1 MSLYQSA
8 VKKPITTALIFV
20 GIAIF
25 GIFSLIQ
32 IPINLYPDIDTN
44 TIMVMTTYSGASAQD
59 IENNVTKPLENT
71 LNSVSNLKDMTSK
84 SKENVSIITLEFEY
98 GIDIDVA
105 TNDVRDKLDMVTSA
119 LPDEADT
126 PIIFKFGADDIPILL
141 LSVTAEESTNGL
153 NKILDD
159 KVANPLARIAGVGTV
174 SISGAPTREI
184 KVYCDPYKLEAYNL
198 TIETIAQIIGQENKN
213 TPAGSIDIGSNTY
226 SMRVQHEFTDA
237 SQMNNLVV
245 GHQGNKVIYL
255 KDVATVEDGLEER
268 SQETYNNGHKG
279 GMIII
284 QKQSG
289 ANSVNISKKVKAKLP
304 EIQESLPSDV
314 KLGIIVDTSDN
325 ILNTIDSLKETIF
338 ITFIL
343 VMLVV
348 FVFLGRWRAT
358 FIIVLTIPISLLAS
372 LIYLFATGNTLNII
386 SLSSLSI
393 AIGMVVDDAIVVLE
407 NVTTHI
413 ERGSRPKQ
421 AAVYATNEVA
431 ISVIASTLTMLAVFM
446 PLTMIKG
453 IAGILFR
460 QLGWIVSIIMI
471 VSTVG
476 ALSLIPMLCSN
487 MLRLNNKHGKLYNLL
502 FVPINKGLD
511 WLDNA
516 YAKLLGW
523 CVHHRTIVGLGA
535 LAIFLLTMLL
545 IGPKIKSEYFPVADN
560 ARIGITIELPIGTRQ
575 EITKEFALEVNQ
587 LFTDKYPEI
596 RKINFTEGSASTDNV
611 WASFQTNGTHIISFN
626 ISLLSVTERER
637 GLLEICEEMRKDLSQ
652 YPIIKTYKVLAGGQS
667 GGMSGEATVDVE
679 IYGYDFAETDARAQA
694 VKEKL
699 IEAGSNQVIISRE
712 DYVPEYQ
719 VEFDRE
725 KLALNGLNV
734 STASLYLRNRING
747 ALASYYRE
755 DGDEYDI
762 RVRNGMEFR
771 QSVEDIEN
779 IMLYNAAGKGVRIK
793 DVGKVVETL
802 TPPTIERKN
811 RERVIT
817 VSAVVPKGMAMS
829 DLVTATKSIL
839 KEMDWTGNL
848 SWQLSGSYEDQQD
861 TFGDL
866 TLLMILIVIL
876 VFIVMAAQ
884 FESLTYPFVIMFSI
898 PFAVVGVLW
907 GLFVTNTPL
916 NVMSLIG
923 LMMLL
928 GIVVKNG
935 IVLIDYTILCRER
948 GLGVSQAVQT
958 AGHSR
963 LRPVLM
969 TTLTTVL
976 GMVPMAIGTGEG
988 AEVWRGM
995 GMTVAW
1001 GLSVSTLITLVIVP
1015 VMYCVFAGR
1024 GIKRNRK
1031 KELKEYR
1038 KARKE
1043 LAAAK

>member
-25 GIFSLIQ
+25 GIFSLVQ

-71 LNSVSNLKDMTSK
+71 LNSVSNLKDMTSR

-105 TNDVRDKLDMVTSA
+105 TNDVRDKLDMVTSS

-174 SISGAPTREI
+174 SISGAPNREI

-213 TPAGSIDIGSNTY
+213 TPAGSIDVGSNTY

-237 SQMNNLVV
+237 SQMRDLVV
-245 GHQGNKVIYL
+245 GHQGGKIIYL

-304 EIQESLPSDV
+304 DIQESLPSDV

-325 ILNTIDSLKETIF
+325 ILNTIDSLKATIF

-446 PLTMIKG
+446 PLTMING
-453 IAGILFR
+453 IAGIMFR

-471 VSTVG
+471 VSTVA

-487 MLRLNNKHGKLYNLL
+487 MLRLNNKHGKLYNMF
-502 FVPINKGLD
+502 FVPINRGLD
-511 WLDNA
+511 WLDTA
-516 YAKLLGW
+516 YARLLGW
-523 CVHHRTIVGLGA
+523 CVHHRMVVGMGA
-535 LAIFLLTMLL
+535 LAIFLLTIIF
-545 IGPKIKSEYFPVADN
+545 IGPNIKSEYFPVADN

-575 EITKEFALEVNQ
+575 EITKEFALKINQ

-611 WASFQTNGTHIISFN
+611 FASFQTNGTHIISFN

-637 GLLEICEEMRKDLSQ
+637 GLLEICEEMRNDLSQ

-679 IYGYDFAETDARAQA
+679 IYGYDFAETDERAQA
-694 VKEKL
+694 VKSKL
-699 IEAGSNQVIISRE
+699 MEAGSHQVLISRE

-762 RVRNGMEFR
+762 RVRNGREFR

-829 DLVTATKSIL
+829 DLVTATKNIL
-839 KEMDWTGNL
+839 KDMDWTGNL
-848 SWQLSGSYEDQQD
+848 SWQISGSYEDQQD

-866 TLLMILIVIL
+866 FLLMALIVIL

-1024 GIKRNRK
+1024 GIKRKRRK
-1031 KELKEYR
+1031 EIKIFR
-1038 KARKE
+1038 KTQKE

>member
-153 NKILDD
+153 YKILDD

-237 SQMNNLVV
+237 SQMNDLVV

-289 ANSVNISKKVKAKLP
+289 ANSVNISKKVKARLP

-535 LAIFLLTMLL
+535 LAVFLLTMFL
-545 IGPKIKSEYFPVADN
+545 IGPRIKSEYFPVADN

-575 EITKEFALEVNQ
+575 EITKDFALKVNQ

-1031 KELKEYR
+1031 KELKAYR